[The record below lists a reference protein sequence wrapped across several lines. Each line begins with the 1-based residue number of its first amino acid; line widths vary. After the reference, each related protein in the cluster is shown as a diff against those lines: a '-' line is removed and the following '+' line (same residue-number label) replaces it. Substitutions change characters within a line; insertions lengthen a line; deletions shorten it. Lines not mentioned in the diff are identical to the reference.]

1 MLHITLFRDSQVSF
15 LRALD
20 EAGVSYECDATA
32 PPSLPSRTE
41 IDVVR
46 TLANL
51 ERLAEVITNWRAEQ
65 SGRLV
70 MLALNDESVTEA
82 ARFSATDLLD
92 EFPRVASVSIVE
104 VPASH

>member
-32 PPSLPSRTE
+32 LHSLPSRTE

-51 ERLAEVITNWRAEQ
+51 ERLAEVITNWRTEE

-70 MLALNDESVTEA
+70 MLALKDESVTEA
-82 ARFSATDLLD
+82 ARFSAIDLLD
-92 EFPRVASVSIVE
+92 QFPSIASISIVE
-104 VPASH
+104 VRASH